1 MKYLCRIKI
10 DLMRR
15 ILLLSCLA
23 LCLFSCNN
31 NANKNNEP
39 APAKLVDGHPDWIM
53 QGNIYEVNVRQYTPE
68 GTFAAFSKHLSRLK
82 EMGVQTLWFM
92 PINPIGVVDRKGAL
106 GSYYAVSSYTDIN
119 PEYGTLADFNALVK
133 QAHEMGMKVVIDWVP
148 NHTSADHPWLKS
160 HPDFYEI
167 DSATGKARSP
177 FDWSDTRQLNY
188 KNAAMRDS
196 MISAMKYWIST
207 SDVDGFR
214 CDVAWNVP
222 DDFWKTCIPA
232 LQKMKPGLFMLA
244 EADGPQF
251 HKDGFDASYPWTM
264 FHMMNLVA
272 AGKRNADA
280 LDSIRNQWDTTYPS
294 NAIRLFFTSNHDE
307 NSWNKADYAT
317 MPGAIHAPFAVF
329 TQTMGRSVP
338 LIYSG
343 QEEPVLDSLS
353 FFYKD
358 TIHFGQFKRA
368 AFYKTLLNLRKDNPA
383 LAANASFRKIK
394 TDSDQALYVY
404 VREAAG
410 KKVLVVL
417 NLSAKEQTVKLT
429 DNSLYGEPLNLFMG
443 TKEPLNGN
451 PWKIEPWGYA
461 VYVY

>member
-1 MKYLCRIKI
+1 MPRHLSV
-10 DLMRR
+10 
-15 ILLLSCLA
+15 LLLSFFVFTFTA
-23 LCLFSCNN
+23 CNN
-31 NANKNNEP
+31 ASDNKENKTTD
-39 APAKLVDGHPDWIM
+39 AKRIDGHPDWIM

-68 GTFAAFSKHLSRLK
+68 GTFAAFGKHLDRLK

-106 GSYYAVSSYTDIN
+106 GSYYAVSSYTAIN
-119 PEYGTLADFNALVK
+119 PEYGTLDDFNTLVK
-133 QAHEMGMKVVIDWVP
+133 QAHEKGMKVVIDWVP
-148 NHTSADHPWLKS
+148 NHTSADHPWLTS
-160 HPDFYEI
+160 HPDFFVK
-167 DSATGKARSP
+167 DSATGKAAVP
-177 FDWSDTRQLNY
+177 FGWSDTRQLDY
-188 KNAAMRDS
+188 KNPAMRDS
-196 MISAMKYWIST
+196 MMASMKYWINT
-207 SDVDGFR
+207 SDIDGFR

-222 DDFWKTCIPA
+222 DDFWKSCIPE
-232 LQKMKPGLFMLA
+232 LQKLKPDLFMLA
-244 EADGPQF
+244 EADGGKY
-251 HKDGFDASYPWTM
+251 HVDGFDASYPWTM

-272 AGKRNADA
+272 AGKRDANA
-280 LDSIRNQWDTTYPS
+280 LDSVLRDWDTTYPS

-368 AFYKTLLNLRKDNPA
+368 AFYTTLLKLRKDNPA
-383 LAANASFRKIK
+383 LSANASFRKIK
-394 TDSDQALYVY
+394 TDSDNALYVY

-417 NLSAKEQTVKLT
+417 NLSAKEQSVKLT
-429 DNSLYGEPLNLFMG
+429 DASLYGEPLNLFMG
-443 TKEPLNGN
+443 SKEPVSDK
-451 PWKIEPWGYA
+451 PWNIEPWGYA